1 MLDDDVPC
9 GDPLARLSLP
19 SVPVFGRAKMRTNM
33 RGDAN
38 LNCFRRPIP
47 LIRGSHLS
55 FQYDFFPYDAIFAG
69 LWSVY
74 KTMRLSPSGLKIT
87 LIESP

>member
-55 FQYDFFPYDAIFAG
+55 FQYDFFPYDAIFADF
-69 LWSVY
+69 VE
-74 KTMRLSPSGLKIT
+74 RLQDDEAFTIGS
-87 LIESP
+87 ENHVD